1 MIGDQ
6 LKTTGLLIPLI
17 LTSLIGC
24 GSPLDSPSQGP
35 VMDAQLQG
43 IIDRELAQVES
54 MERELAYTPT
64 PHKVEE
70 ALAGRMEEL
79 AGLTPVPE
87 GSPIA
92 LDLGIDLNGE
102 KQRQTPIDLQ
112 EVVKSTIQNNLD
124 LQSARLLPAIEREEV
139 INAEAIFDVVLGAG
153 YSFTRSRAPN
163 QQIGVGTS
171 FTNVNSNI
179 TNLRSND
186 AEVSLS
192 KQLVSGGQLKFSTDI
207 RRENNK
213 GTNSVNYTPNPYWK
227 PSLTLDFSQ
236 PLLRGFGSKVNLA
249 SVAITR
255 KQEQESIELLRQ
267 ELIDTV
273 TNTETAYWNLA
284 LAWRNLAIQ
293 MWLVEAGIE
302 MRDIVDKRR
311 GYDASLADWAQAVA
325 TVEQRL
331 ADVISFKLA
340 VKEASDTLKVLMND
354 PQFPLSSEA
363 VLSPIDEVVHAPI
376 TMDFRAALITAVS
389 MRPTVRN
396 AIYKIDIAEINEVVA
411 DNARLP
417 ELDLQAQVSSTG
429 MSTNFGRSL
438 YTSERNAASPNG
450 SNVGT
455 GAFGGDFIS
464 YMMGLVFEYPLG
476 NRAAEA
482 EFRIARLQRSSA
494 MVGYRTAV
502 QNTVLDVKTAM
513 RNVVANA
520 ELIQATRISRLAAAE
535 ALRALEV
542 ERDTVASLTP
552 VFLNLLFS
560 NQVSLASARTAE
572 FRAIVNFNSSVA
584 TLYKAMGTTLDMH
597 SIGLEVIDN
606 QNEWA
611 PSIDVG
617 ADGVR

>member
-1 MIGDQ
+1 
-6 LKTTGLLIPLI
+6 
-17 LTSLIGC
+17 
-24 GSPLDSPSQGP
+24 
-35 VMDAQLQG
+35 
-43 IIDRELAQVES
+43 
-54 MERELAYTPT
+54 
-64 PHKVEE
+64 
-70 ALAGRMEEL
+70 MEEL
-79 AGLTPVPE
+79 AGLTPAPE
-87 GSPIA
+87 GSLVE
-92 LDLGIDLNGE
+92 LDLGLDLNGE
-102 KQRQTPIDLQ
+102 QQRQVPVDLQ
-112 EVVKSTIQNNLD
+112 GVVKSTIQNNLN
-124 LQSARLLPAIEREEV
+124 LQSARLLPAIEREQV
-139 INAEAIFDVVLGAG
+139 ISAEAIFDVVLGAG
-153 YSFTRSRAPN
+153 YTFTRSRSPN
-163 QQIGVGTS
+163 QQIGVGGNLT
-171 FTNVNSNI
+171 TVNSNI

-186 AEVSLS
+186 AEVGLS
-192 KQLVSGGQLKFSTDI
+192 KQLVSGGLLKFSTDV
-207 RRENNK
+207 RRENNQ
-213 GTNSVNYTPNPYWK
+213 GSSGVNYTPNPYWK

-249 SVAITR
+249 SVAITQ
-255 KQEQESIELLRQ
+255 KQEQEAIESLRQ

-293 MWLVEAGIE
+293 MWLVEAGVE

-331 ADVISFKLA
+331 ADVINYKLA

-354 PQFPLSSEA
+354 PQFPLSNEA

-376 TMDFRAALITAVS
+376 TIDFRAALLTAVS

-429 MSTNFGRSL
+429 MSSNFGRSY
-438 YTSERNAASPNG
+438 YTSESNAANPNG
-450 SNVGT
+450 GNVGT

-464 YMMGLVFEYPLG
+464 YVMGLAFEYPLG
-476 NRAAEA
+476 NRAAES

-494 MVGYRTAV
+494 MVGYRTAI
-502 QNTVLDVKTAM
+502 QNTILDVKTAM

-560 NQVSLASARTAE
+560 NQVSLANARVAE
-572 FRAIVNFNSSVA
+572 FQAIVNFNTSVA
-584 TLYKAMGTTLDMH
+584 ALYQAMGTTLDMH
-597 SIGLEVIDN
+597 SVGLEVIDN
-606 QNEWA
+606 PMDWV
-611 PSIDVG
+611 PIDPG
-617 ADGVR
+617 ANGVQ